1 MIPKEL
7 LAALRTIEFVTAK
20 LATDQL
26 SGSYASGFRGQGL
39 AFREVRPYQPGD
51 PIRSIDWNVS
61 ARMNAPYVKIFTE
74 EREITVMLA
83 VDLSASEQFGTRRAN
98 KVRLASEV
106 AALVSFSAQQNRDR
120 VGLVIATDRVER
132 IVPPKG
138 GQHHAMRVVRE
149 ILGFEPQYRAPAPLS
164 ELPKIG
170 HATNLNELLTT
181 LMRVSKRRS
190 IAFLISDF
198 FDTGFERTLG
208 RAAAKHD
215 LIPIVLTDPR
225 DKELPDVGIVAFEDL
240 ESGSSITVDTS
251 DARVRAH
258 YARSMKQLAEER
270 RAMFMRL
277 GIDAVE
283 IETAGSFVRPLR
295 DLFMRRARKR

>member
-7 LAALRTIEFVTAK
+7 LLALRTIEFVTAK

-39 AFREVRPYQPGD
+39 AFREVRPYQAGD

-61 ARMNAPYVKIFTE
+61 ARMNAPYVKLFTE

-132 IVPPKG
+132 VVPPKG

-149 ILGFEPQYRAPAPLS
+149 ILGFEPQYRHPS
-164 ELPKIG
+164 SSGSPKLG
-170 HATNLNELLTT
+170 QGTNLNELLTT

-225 DKELPDVGIVAFEDL
+225 DKELADVGLVAFEDL
-240 ESGSSITVDTS
+240 ESGASITVDTS

-258 YARSMKQLAEER
+258 YAHSMKHLANERRSM
-270 RAMFMRL
+270 FTRL
-277 GIDAVE
+277 GLDAVE
-283 IETAGSFVRPLR
+283 IETAGSFVSPLR
-295 DLFMRRARKR
+295 DLFMRRARRR

>member
-7 LAALRTIEFVTAK
+7 LAALRTIEFVTSK
-20 LATDQL
+20 LANDQL

-61 ARMNAPYVKIFTE
+61 ARMNAPYVKLFTE

-98 KVRLASEV
+98 KGRLASEV

-149 ILGFEPQYRAPAPLS
+149 ILGFEPTYRDPKPS
-164 ELPKIG
+164 TSLPKMG
-170 HATNLNELLTT
+170 HATNLNELLIT

-198 FDTGFERTLG
+198 LDTGFEQTLG

-225 DKELPDVGIVAFEDL
+225 DNELPDVGLVAFEDL
-240 ESGSSITVDTS
+240 ESGGSVTVDTS

-258 YARSMKQLAEER
+258 FARSMQKLSEER
-270 RAMFMRL
+270 RAMFMKL

-295 DLFMRRARKR
+295 ELFMRRAKRK